1 MIKAKKTLKIFWSL
15 GQTEKN
21 LHESI
26 SSVLTSSMHWLCDLH
41 MKDNIKSKLVELR
54 ITNENRHV
62 IFDDIFGKIVI
73 NVKEEGLWRAW
84 EERDKPP
91 GSPWK
96 STIF

>member
-26 SSVLTSSMHWLCDLH
+26 SSVLTFSMHWLCDLH

-91 GSPWK
+91 GSPWR
-96 STIF
+96 STIL